1 MKPYQHFYLSKMQN
15 VAIMQSETK
24 HPSLS
29 DSVVELYAQGG
40 ILCFRRPLSTIT
52 TLKKRMAQGVVIM
65 GV

>member
-1 MKPYQHFYLSKMQN
+1 MQN

-24 HPSLS
+24 HLSLS
-29 DSVVELYAQGG
+29 DLLLSCMNKVEFSV
-40 ILCFRRPLSTIT
+40 FRRPLSTII